1 LFNTA
6 KKFISETN
14 LQFFNDIEVFLE
26 ISDILEKIKSVI
38 EDEISNNDNISYEE
52 LNNKRNEALES
63 ALQWVNVY
71 KTKLQ
76 SNGSK
81 LEFYIRIL

>member
-1 LFNTA
+1 MFNTA